1 MLSASPGGEV
11 RRMIEQSLKEAMD
24 QTGLQPAGG
33 AATVI
38 EQVVVVGS
46 RNVQEVVE
54 EMSKESFQVSMG
66 WLMRRR
72 LKMCFY
78 CSRGGG
84 MERISSQRG
93 FQPSR

>member
-24 QTGLQPAGG
+24 QTGFQPAGG

-38 EQVVVVGS
+38 EQVVGS
-46 RNVQEVVE
+46 RNVQEAVE
-54 EMSKESFQVSMG
+54 EMARESFQVRMG

-72 LKMCFY
+72 LKTCL
-78 CSRGGG
+78 
-84 MERISSQRG
+84 
-93 FQPSR
+93 